1 MATLTWLQVV
11 LIGLVATVG
20 ITLLS
25 YGYSLWMAKRN
36 VSYQVKPKPA
46 KKKEEPKPPQA
57 G

>member
-20 ITLLS
+20 FTLLS

-36 VSYQVKPKPA
+36 KSYQVRPKPSKGKEAPKA
-46 KKKEEPKPPQA
+46 KEP
-57 G
+57 